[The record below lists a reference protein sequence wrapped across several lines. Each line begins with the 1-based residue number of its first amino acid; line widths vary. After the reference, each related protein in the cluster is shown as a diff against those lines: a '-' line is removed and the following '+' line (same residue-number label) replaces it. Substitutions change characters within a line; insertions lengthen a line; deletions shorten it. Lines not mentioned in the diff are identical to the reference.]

1 MSDSLQKPVAPTGED
16 PMWLRW
22 QEKAP
27 EIYERIYYQSNPLVA
42 AINLSGHRLIEA
54 DYPETVHFSR
64 VLEVG
69 AGSGVHLEYV
79 HHKFD
84 EYIVSDISSDFLD
97 RARQR
102 HQRDSRTI
110 TYAKVDATST
120 GFAPRSFDR
129 IISVYNLEHLP
140 EPHRVL
146 EHWRSLLKPGGVIS
160 VAIPAEGGIPWNLGR
175 FLTTRRSFAREGLD
189 LDYIIAREHINACY
203 RLVSLIQHYF
213 PECQQR
219 WYPMRIPH
227 PHFNLVYAV
236 NCRTSDGQ

>member
-1 MSDSLQKPVAPTGED
+1 MSERTIEPPPPADD

-42 AINLSGHRLIEA
+42 AVNLSGHRLIEA
-54 DYPETVHFSR
+54 DYPATTHFSR

-69 AGSGVHLEYV
+69 AGSGVHLDYV
-79 HHKFD
+79 RHGFD
-84 EYIVSDISSDFLD
+84 EYLVTDISASFLD
-97 RARQR
+97 LARQR
-102 HQRDSRTI
+102 HAGDARPIR
-110 TYAKVDATST
+110 YAVADATRT
-120 GFAPRSFDR
+120 GFEPQSFDR

-146 EHWRSLLKPGGVIS
+146 EHWRDLLRPGGVLSI
-160 VAIPAEGGIPWNLGR
+160 AIPAEGGIPWNLGR

-203 RLVSLIQHYF
+203 RLVSLIAHYF
-213 PECQQR
+213 PERQAR
-219 WYPMRIPH
+219 WYPLRVPH
-227 PHFNLVYAV
+227 PHLNLVYAV
-236 NCRTSDGQ
+236 NCRRPAGG